1 MEYRPLELRVG
12 FTVFIATLIL
22 IIGLMW
28 FQGFKISRETYEL
41 HAIFPMALGAT
52 PGDKVYLNGVE
63 MGKVKR
69 VTLRER
75 DVLVTIELSVKA
87 KIPDDSRIVLQTIGI
102 MGERIV
108 TIILGSSP
116 RFLEPGSIMQGVYDP
131 GIAEALAALGNIM
144 GELTQLTKD
153 MQNIATTLT
162 QGDKLKRTVE
172 NLADVTAQ
180 LNGILKRDTPD
191 IEAGLHSLRR
201 SAERVDGLLARNETN
216 LDTILATAAA
226 AGRDIPGLVK
236 RASRLADSLAALTAK
251 LERNDNT
258 MGGLLADRTLLDQ
271 LEKTVKSLD
280 ELIADVKAHPKKY
293 LKVSIF

>member
-1 MEYRPLELRVG
+1 MEYKPLELRVG
-12 FTVFIATLIL
+12 LTVFIATLAL
-22 IIGLMW
+22 VIGLMW

-41 HAIFPMALGAT
+41 SATFPMALGAT

-69 VTLRER
+69 VRLRER
-75 DVLVTIELSVKA
+75 DVLITMEINARA
-87 KIPDDSRIVLQTIGI
+87 KVPDDSRIVLQTIGI

-108 TIILGSSP
+108 TIMLGVSP
-116 RFLEPGSIMQGVYDP
+116 KFLERGAVMEGVYDP

-153 MQNIATTLT
+153 MQKITTTIT

-172 NLADVTAQ
+172 NLAEITAT
-180 LNGILKRDTPD
+180 LNGILKRDTPEID
-191 IEAGLHSLRR
+191 AGLRSMRR

-216 LDTILATAAA
+216 LDTIMSTYAAV
-226 AGRDIPGLVK
+226 GRDLPELVR
-236 RASRLADSLAALTAK
+236 RASGLTDSLSVIMGRLQ
-251 LERNDNT
+251 RGDNT
-258 MGGLLADRTLLDQ
+258 LGALVNDRVLLEK
-271 LEKTVKSLD
+271 LEKTIQSLD

>member
-12 FTVFIATLIL
+12 FTVFIATLVL

-41 HAIFPMALGAT
+41 HAVFPMALGAT
-52 PGDKVYLNGVE
+52 AGDKVYLNGVE

-75 DVLVTIELSVKA
+75 DVLVTMEISARA
-87 KIPDDSRIVLQTIGI
+87 KVPDDSRIVLQTIGI

-108 TIILGSSP
+108 TIILGASP
-116 RFLEPGSIMQGVYDP
+116 RFLEPGSLMQGVYDP

-153 MQNIATTLT
+153 MQRIATTLT

-172 NLADVTAQ
+172 NLAELTERLD
-180 LNGILKRDTPD
+180 GMLKRDAPD
-191 IEAGLHSLRR
+191 IEAGIRSFRK

-216 LDTILATAAA
+216 LDTIFSTYASL
-226 AGRDIPGLVK
+226 GRELPGLVQ
-236 RASRLADSLAALTAK
+236 RASSLADSLTAITAK
-251 LERNDNT
+251 LQRGDNT
-258 MGGLLADRTLLDQ
+258 LGALMNDRGLVDQ

>member
-1 MEYRPLELRVG
+1 MQYKPLELRVG
-12 FTVFIATLIL
+12 FTVFIATLVL

-75 DVLVTIELSVKA
+75 DVLVTIEISAKA
-87 KIPDDSRIVLQTIGI
+87 KVPDDSRIVLQTIGI

-108 TIILGSSP
+108 TIMLGGSP
-116 RFLEPGSIMQGVYDP
+116 RFLEPGSIMQGIYDP

-153 MQNIATTLT
+153 MQKIATTLT

-172 NLADVTAQ
+172 NLAKVTEQ
-180 LNGILKRDTPD
+180 LGGILERGAPD
-191 IEAGLHSLRR
+191 IEGGIHSLRR

-216 LDTILATAAA
+216 LDTILSTYAAV
-226 AGRDIPGLVK
+226 GRDLPALVK
-236 RASRLADSLAALTAK
+236 RAASLADTLAAITGRLKRGDSTLGA
-251 LERNDNT
+251 LVN
-258 MGGLLADRTLLDQ
+258 DRTLIDR

-280 ELIADVKAHPKKY
+280 ELIADVRANPKKY